1 MNKIAIAFVATAAL
15 FGFACKKSAGNE
27 ALGKIEGF
35 SKSMCECKDKGCAD
49 KVNDEYTKW
58 GTEMAKTAKPEDAK
72 SVDAETTK
80 KMTDAATKYTECYT
94 KLAVATPPVE
104 EKKADPATP
113 PAEEKKA
120 DPATPPAEEKKEP
133 AAEEK
138 PAAKA
143 DEKPAAKADE
153 KKSDE
158 KKGGW

>member
-1 MNKIAIAFVATAAL
+1 MKKIAMAFVATAAL
-15 FGFACKKSAGNE
+15 FGFACKKSSGNE

-35 SKSMCECKDKGCAD
+35 SKSMCECKDKACAD

-58 GTEMAKTAKPEDAK
+58 GTEMAKSAKPEDASK
-72 SVDAETTK
+72 VDAETTK
-80 KMTDAATKYTECYT
+80 KMTEAATKYTECYT
-94 KLAVATPPVE
+94 KLAVATPPPTE
-104 EKKADPATP
+104 EKKAEPATP

-120 DPATPPAEEKKEP
+120 EP

-138 PAAKA
+138 KAEPATEEKKA

-153 KKSDE
+153 KKADE